1 MVIRKYV
8 DIVEEIHMENGRR
21 VDPPGKKA
29 AAVAIIENPLAN
41 QYVDDLN
48 PLIEIGERLGVI
60 LSERAVRSLGG
71 GTMPVQSFGKA
82 AVVGLGGELEHAAAI
97 LHPKLGHSVRSV
109 VGGKAMM
116 PSSKKM
122 GSAGTEIDVPLH
134 YCEAALVRSHFDTM
148 TVKVG
153 DAPRDNEI
161 MVIVVLTDCGRP
173 LPRIGGLQKQ
183 EVKVG
188 DGLR

>member
-1 MVIRKYV
+1 MVIRKFV
-8 DIVEEIHMENGRR
+8 EIIEEIHMENGRR

-29 AAVAIIENPLAN
+29 AAVAIIENPLADR
-41 QYVDDLN
+41 YVDDLSL
-48 PLIEIGERLGVI
+48 LIEIGELLGVI

-71 GTMPVQSFGKA
+71 EAGVVESFGKA
-82 AVVGLGGELEHAAAI
+82 AVVGLNGELEHAAAI
-97 LHPKLGHSVRSV
+97 LHPKLGHSVRGV

-116 PSSKKM
+116 PSSKKI
-122 GSAGTEIDVPLH
+122 GPAGTEIDIPLH
-134 YCEAALVRSHFDTM
+134 CREAALVRSHFDTM
-148 TVKVG
+148 TVKVS